1 MASVTPQSLWYSVYW
16 SSTSAKLDA
25 LEPLAQLDRN
35 LTPSAYYRAQEGMS
49 RSLLR
54 VMLHCNI
61 QMLKLVV
68 SELLDHFPEERHT
81 RMVLGQLF

>member
-1 MASVTPQSLWYSVYW
+1 MVQCIPVLYRFQP
-16 SSTSAKLDA
+16 SSGR
-25 LEPLAQLDRN
+25 LESLAQLDRN
-35 LTPSAYYRAQEGMS
+35 LTPGAYYRAQEGVR

-54 VMLHCNI
+54 IMLDSDI
-61 QMLKLVV
+61 KMLKLVV